1 MYRNVSTYIIL
12 ARILVEYFF
21 VYVYHSK
28 NGKTEKGSLNVVEV
42 ILNEIDAYFCQL
54 KNKICTNTF
63 DIFGVCM
70 YIFCSKQKYTKIFK
84 TRK

>member
-21 VYVYHSK
+21 ICVYHSK
-28 NGKTEKGSLNVVEV
+28 NGKTEKGSLKVVKV

-54 KNKICTNTF
+54 KNKIP
-63 DIFGVCM
+63 M
-70 YIFCSKQKYTKIFK
+70 YKHF
-84 TRK
+84 